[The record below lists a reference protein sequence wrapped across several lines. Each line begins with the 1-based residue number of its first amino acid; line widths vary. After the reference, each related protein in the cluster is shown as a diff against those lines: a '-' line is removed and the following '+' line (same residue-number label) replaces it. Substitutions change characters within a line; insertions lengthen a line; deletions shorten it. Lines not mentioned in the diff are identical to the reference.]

1 MTIDHMRYF
10 MEVAYCHSFS
20 QAAQNLYISQPNL
33 TKYIASLEKSLGVK
47 LFDRTTRR
55 VTLTEAGERLLSKAQ
70 TVLMPFLRELED
82 IQTELSSNRQNIY
95 IGVARDEILPDAF
108 LDVIRRYNLSDSGS
122 RVILIQD
129 NHLNLSNGIRTQ
141 YNIVITSDRQLRTLP
156 GLNYLCLQSFRMTL
170 AVSKRHPLAN
180 KPDLVPPDFRNEL
193 IYFAVPQGTNFSPG
207 AANPI
212 YYRIGGLV
220 NIKLMPSPSDA
231 LFNASLCSGAAI
243 IPDLTDISRF
253 PDIQFVDF
261 EENLDSTPTQQRL
274 FWPREESDPR
284 VLALLDEL
292 IQIFGPTQ
300 AN

>member
-10 MEVAYCHSFS
+10 MEVAYCRSFS

-95 IGVARDEILPDAF
+95 IGVARDEILPESF
-108 LDVIRRYNLSDSGS
+108 IDVIRRYNLSESGS

-129 NHLNLSNGIRTQ
+129 NHLNLSNGIRGQ
-141 YNIVITSDRQLRTLP
+141 YNIVITSDRHLRTLP

-170 AVSKRHPLAN
+170 AVSKNHPLAN
-180 KPDLVPPDFRNEL
+180 KPDLTPPDFRNEL
-193 IYFAVPQGTNFSPG
+193 IYFALPQGTTFTPG

-231 LFNASLCSGAAI
+231 LFNAHLCSGAAI

-253 PDIQFVDF
+253 PDIHFVNF
-261 EENLDSTPTQQRL
+261 EDNLDATPTQQRL
-274 FWPREESDPR
+274 FWPREETDPQI
-284 VLALLDEL
+284 LALLKEL
-292 IQIFGPTQ
+292 IELYGPIQ

>member
-10 MEVAYCHSFS
+10 MEVAYCRSFS
-20 QAAQNLYISQPNL
+20 QASQNLYISQPNL
-33 TKYIASLEKSLGVK
+33 TKYIASLEKELGVK

-55 VTLTEAGERLLSKAQ
+55 VTLTEAGERLLSKSQ

-95 IGVARDEILPDAF
+95 IGVARDEMLPESF
-108 LDVIRRYNLSDSGS
+108 IEVIRRYNLSESGS

-129 NHLNLSNGIRTQ
+129 NHLNLSNGIRGQ
-141 YNIVITSDRQLRTLP
+141 YNIVITSDRHLRTLP

-180 KPDLVPPDFRNEL
+180 KPNLTPPDFRNEL
-193 IYFAVPQGTNFSPG
+193 IYFALPQGTTFTPG

-243 IPDLTDISRF
+243 IPNLTDISRF
-253 PDIQFVDF
+253 PDIHFVNF
-261 EENLDSTPTQQRL
+261 EDNLDTTPTQQRL
-274 FWPREESDPR
+274 FWPREESDPHI
-284 VLALLDEL
+284 LALLKEL
-292 IQIFGPTQ
+292 IELYGPIQ